1 MMKIRMRAA
10 MAVVFVALPLT
21 SCQRKSDDSI
31 HLGAIVSLSGPAA
44 AYGEDNRRG
53 LELAVETINE
63 KGVDGRKVMID
74 IQDSGGDNAQAVTL
88 ARRFADD
95 QQMLAILGPTR
106 TGETVAVSKI
116 LPSLNIAMMSVGST
130 GDWSSAGGAFN
141 PWTFRSTRV
150 DTYLIEPLLKAARD
164 RFGIRSI
171 GMISTA
177 NDDYAVS
184 VRPVYKR
191 AAVALGLKLVAD
203 EVQMTGDTDRTAQLT
218 RIKGAHPDA
227 LIINT
232 LSSDAPV
239 IASQARRVGIA
250 SRFIGTAGFSS
261 PATFALAGAATLEG
275 TLTADNFF
283 MGSNAPQVADFVRRY
298 RQKFHADPPA
308 YAAYSYDG
316 LRIVAHAIARA
327 GPHPTRKAVRDA
339 LATTRDFPGV
349 LGRLTYNGSG
359 DAAKPA
365 VILIISQGRY
375 RLVS

>member
-1 MMKIRMRAA
+1 MKFHLKAA
-10 MAVVFVALPLT
+10 LAAIIVSLPLMG
-21 SCQRKSDDSI
+21 CHKKSDDAV

-53 LELAVETINE
+53 LELALAAINE
-63 KGVDGRKVMID
+63 KGIAGRKLVLD
-74 IQDSGGDNAQAVTL
+74 IQDSAGDNAQAVTL
-88 ARRFADD
+88 SRRFADD
-95 QQMLAILGPTR
+95 PQTLAILGPTR

-116 LPSLNIAMMSVGST
+116 LPSIQIAMMSVGST

-150 DTYLIEPLLKAARD
+150 DTYLIEPLLRVARD
-164 RFGIRSI
+164 RFGVKTVA
-171 GMISTA
+171 MISTA

-184 VRPVYKR
+184 VRPVYTR
-191 AAVALGLKLVAD
+191 AAAALGLKLVAD

-218 RIKGAHPDA
+218 RIKAARPDA

-239 IASQARRVGIA
+239 IASQARRAGIT

-261 PATFALAGAATLEG
+261 PATFKLAGADTLEG

-283 MGSNAPQVADFVRRY
+283 MGSAAPQVADFVQRY
-298 RQKFHADPPA
+298 RRAYKANPPA
-308 YAAYSYDG
+308 YAAYAYDG
-316 LRIVAHAIARA
+316 LRVVADAIARSGA
-327 GPHPTRKAVRDA
+327 KPTRQAVRDA
-339 LATTRDFPGV
+339 LASTKDFPGV
-349 LGRLTYNGSG
+349 LGTLTYKGPG

-365 VILIISQGRY
+365 VILVISQGQY